1 MTSSPLSEYRA
12 RPGQT
17 MEHHVTGV
25 VEGSKTLTDGTGQN
39 PYGDDWSEMIETL
52 AWVHDIGKLT
62 EYFQEYLETG
72 DRSRAG
78 SKELTYHGTFGGL
91 VAAYALRVRGMGPET
106 TAAGFYAVAK
116 HHSVLGNV
124 PSDIGSFHESNNES
138 VDEKYRIAQQ
148 QLTNIDQT
156 AAKAASQILDQV
168 TPSGYGWDD
177 LVERGIDTTRR
188 IIASIDRRNPDDQF
202 YGCVLKA
209 WSTLVTADKA
219 DASNLND
226 SAALSLETTQR
237 PSTAKLT
244 DHVRALSDTR
254 LPDGS
259 VASEYLD
266 DPEHPLPADEATL
279 TQRLA
284 ALRTAANGRAEQSL
298 RERVRAGER
307 VFELTLPTG
316 FGKTFSGLRAALSVA
331 DDRDSRVIYAL
342 PYTSIIDQVDDQIQS
357 IFEVAPTDPVYTKH
371 HHLADTRSTPST
383 EDAGGQGYS
392 SGRDTL
398 HAEAW
403 RSGLILTTFT
413 QLLESLA
420 GPGNVQSTKLPA
432 LKDSVVILDEPQ
444 AVSLDWWGMVGRLTR
459 YLTDEFDATVLFM
472 TATQPRLLNHMPDA
486 PTPTELVHLHDSCA
500 ELISDAPRVEFSL
513 HESLRSHLA
522 KPGAEPLPLESAARE
537 IEASSIDGQNTL
549 AVVNTV
555 GSATALARFLDRS
568 ESLNLAEELLSYHR
582 DTDGSSF
589 NADEYLGRLAEANSR
604 PDRLLATLTTRLRPV
619 DRRAILDTLS
629 KILDSG
635 TDTPFDDVPTITIST
650 QLIEAGVDLSFD
662 RLYRDYAPLPSLVQA
677 AGRCNREFGGAVS
690 EVTLW
695 RLDSPGDASYVP
707 SELIYGEESLLRP
720 TKTALNTLQ
729 RDGGRQTLP
738 ESDVITEGVDV
749 YYEALHH
756 QRRTDTRSDDLVKAF
771 DSAQGEVLRRASLIT
786 PDYATAD
793 FLILATDSERAIYRA
808 YQRRVDANEWSTAR
822 NLFNRLKQTLVSV
835 PVDSVTERDSFEI
848 VDLVTGSIDYDVRL
862 GGGLTDNG
870 VQTESEV

>member
-1 MTSSPLSEYRA
+1 
-12 RPGQT
+12 
-17 MEHHVTGV
+17 
-25 VEGSKTLTDGTGQN
+25 
-39 PYGDDWSEMIETL
+39 
-52 AWVHDIGKLT
+52 
-62 EYFQEYLETG
+62 
-72 DRSRAG
+72 
-78 SKELTYHGTFGGL
+78 
-91 VAAYALRVRGMGPET
+91 
-106 TAAGFYAVAK
+106 
-116 HHSVLGNV
+116 
-124 PSDIGSFHESNNES
+124 
-138 VDEKYRIAQQ
+138 
-148 QLTNIDQT
+148 
-156 AAKAASQILDQV
+156 
-168 TPSGYGWDD
+168 
-177 LVERGIDTTRR
+177 
-188 IIASIDRRNPDDQF
+188 
-202 YGCVLKA
+202 
-209 WSTLVTADKA
+209 
-219 DASNLND
+219 
-226 SAALSLETTQR
+226 
-237 PSTAKLT
+237 
-244 DHVRALSDTR
+244 
-254 LPDGS
+254 
-259 VASEYLD
+259 
-266 DPEHPLPADEATL
+266 
-279 TQRLA
+279 
-284 ALRTAANGRAEQSL
+284 
-298 RERVRAGER
+298 
-307 VFELTLPTG
+307 
-316 FGKTFSGLRAALSVA
+316 
-331 DDRDSRVIYAL
+331 
-342 PYTSIIDQVDDQIQS
+342 
-357 IFEVAPTDPVYTKH
+357 
-371 HHLADTRSTPST
+371 
-383 EDAGGQGYS
+383 
-392 SGRDTL
+392 
-398 HAEAW
+398 
-403 RSGLILTTFT
+403 
-413 QLLESLA
+413 
-420 GPGNVQSTKLPA
+420 
-432 LKDSVVILDEPQ
+432 
-444 AVSLDWWGMVGRLTR
+444 
-459 YLTDEFDATVLFM
+459 
-472 TATQPRLLNHMPDA
+472 
-486 PTPTELVHLHDSCA
+486 
-500 ELISDAPRVEFSL
+500 
-513 HESLRSHLA
+513 
-522 KPGAEPLPLESAARE
+522 
-537 IEASSIDGQNTL
+537 
-549 AVVNTV
+549 
-555 GSATALARFLDRS
+555 LDRS